1 VSNALRV
8 TGQGDVI
15 TLGARRIED
24 TIRIWVSDTGPRID
38 AARQA
43 AAFEGFGD
51 GDRRAGV
58 SLALVKRFVELHG
71 GWVALSSAES
81 SGVTV
86 SCYLPAHAAPHFAE
100 PELDLA
106 V

>member
-1 VSNALRV
+1 MSNALRV
-8 TGQGDVI
+8 TGKGDTI
-15 TLGARRIED
+15 TIGARRFED
-24 TIRIWVSDTGPRID
+24 TVRLWVSDTGPGID
-38 AARQA
+38 TSRQA
-43 AAFEGFGD
+43 SAFEGFGD

-71 GWVALSSAES
+71 GWVALSSQGAT
-81 SGVTV
+81 GVTV
-86 SCYLPAHAAPHFAE
+86 SCYLPAEAAQNHAA